1 MKRTFPALA
10 LTTAALF
17 LPPGPARAAEPVR
30 TLDELRGIEAQ
41 VMAVYTK
48 TLPTTV
54 ALLSDEAGSSGSGTL
69 ISGDGLIATAAHVVM
84 GSEKVRVLF
93 PDGQEHP
100 GRVLG
105 ADFTKDVALVKI
117 ESAGK
122 PKFPFVGLG
131 RSAPLKVGDWVV
143 ALGHSAGFDPTRK
156 PPLRFGRVVSTGPG
170 EMLTTDCSLI
180 GGDSGGPLFDLG
192 GRLVG
197 IHSSIGGAVNNNNH
211 AGIDALRDDWKRL
224 MAGDT
229 WGRLAL
235 NPLANPD
242 TPVLGFV
249 MGVGRGGVPVEDVV
263 AGSPAA
269 KAGLRPGDI
278 LTPLNGKRIMDGKTL
293 LVELAHMKPGQQV
306 EIGAMRGRRKMEFTA
321 VLARRGDFYRQD
333 Q

>member
-1 MKRTFPALA
+1 MIRNTPALVIA
-10 LTTAALF
+10 TAALF
-17 LPPGPARAAEPVR
+17 LPTGQARGAEPVR

-41 VMAVYTK
+41 VKAVYAT
-48 TLPTTV
+48 TLPATV
-54 ALLSDEAGSSGSGTL
+54 ALLSDAVGSSGSGTI
-69 ISGDGLIATAAHVVM
+69 ISDDGLIATAAHVVM
-84 GSEKVRVLF
+84 GSEEVRVLF

-117 ESAGK
+117 QSDGK
-122 PKFPFVGLG
+122 TKFPAVGLG

-170 EMLTTDCSLI
+170 EMLTADCSLI

-235 NPLANPD
+235 NPLANPE

-249 MGVGRGGVPVEDVV
+249 MGLGRGGVPVEDVV
-263 AGSPAA
+263 PGSPAA

-278 LTPLNGKRIMDGKTL
+278 LTHLDGKQIPDGKTL
-293 LVELAHMKPGQQV
+293 LVELAHMKPGRQV
-306 EIGAMRGRRKMEFTA
+306 KISVMRGRRKLAFTA
-321 VLARRGDFYRQD
+321 VLARRGDFYQQD
-333 Q
+333 R